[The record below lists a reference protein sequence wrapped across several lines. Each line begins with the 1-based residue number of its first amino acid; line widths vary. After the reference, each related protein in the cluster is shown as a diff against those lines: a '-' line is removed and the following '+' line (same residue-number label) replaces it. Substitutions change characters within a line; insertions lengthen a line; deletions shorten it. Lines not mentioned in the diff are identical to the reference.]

1 MARTLITVPRTAKAG
16 EIIDIKAL
24 VQHPMETGYRR
35 SSEGDMLRRDLI
47 RTFTCRFVAGASA
60 ATAATAASAASASNA
75 GELVFAATF
84 HAAVAAN
91 PYLSFNFRAASS
103 GTLIFVWEGDKDFA
117 QRETVSLI
125 VA

>member
-60 ATAATAASAASASNA
+60 ATAASAASASNA

-103 GTLIFVWEGDKDFA
+103 GTLIFVWEGDKGFA

>member
-1 MARTLITVPRTAKAG
+1 MARTLITVPATAKAG
-16 EIIDIKAL
+16 DIIEIKAL

-35 SSEGDMLRRDLI
+35 SSDGDMLPRDLI
-47 RTFTCRFVAGASA
+47 RTFTCRFVAGPN
-60 ATAATAASAASASNA
+60 AASAASAAEA

-91 PYLSFNFRAASS
+91 PYLSFNFRATSS
-103 GTLIFVWEGDKDFA
+103 GTLVFVWEGDKGFA
-117 QRETVSLI
+117 QRDTANLL

>member
-1 MARTLITVPRTAKAG
+1 MARSLITVPKAAKAG
-16 EIIDIKAL
+16 DIIEIKAL

-35 SSEGDMLRRDLI
+35 SGDGDMLPRDLI
-47 RTFTCRFVAGASA
+47 RTFSCRFVAGANL
-60 ATAATAASAASASNA
+60 ASAADA

-84 HAAVAAN
+84 HAAIAAN

-103 GTLIFVWEGDKDFA
+103 GTLIFAWEGDKGFA
-117 QRETVSLI
+117 QRETASLL

>member
-1 MARTLITVPRTAKAG
+1 MARTLITVPKAARAG
-16 EIIDIKAL
+16 DIIEIKAL

-35 SSEGDMLRRDLI
+35 SGDGDMLPRDLI
-47 RTFTCRFVAGASA
+47 RTFSCRFVAGANP
-60 ATAATAASAASASNA
+60 ATAADA

-84 HAAVAAN
+84 HAAIAAN

-103 GTLIFVWEGDKDFA
+103 GTLIFAWEGDKGFA
-117 QRETVSLI
+117 QRETVNLL

>member
-1 MARTLITVPRTAKAG
+1 MARTLITVPKAAKAG
-16 EIIDIKAL
+16 DIIEIKAL

-35 SSEGDMLRRDLI
+35 SSDGDMLPRDLI
-47 RTFTCRFVAGASA
+47 RTFTCRFVAGANPTSA
-60 ATAATAASAASASNA
+60 GDA

-84 HAAVAAN
+84 HAAIAAN

-103 GTLIFVWEGDKDFA
+103 GTLIFVWEGDRGFA
-117 QRETVSLI
+117 QRETVNLL

>member
-1 MARTLITVPRTAKAG
+1 MARTLITVPQTAKAG

-35 SSEGDMLRRDLI
+35 SNEGDMLPRNLI

-60 ATAATAASAASASNA
+60 ATVASASNA

-103 GTLIFVWEGDKDFA
+103 GTLIFVWEGDKGFA

>member
-1 MARTLITVPRTAKAG
+1 MARTLITVPATAKAG
-16 EIIDIKAL
+16 DIIEIKAL

-35 SSEGDMLRRDLI
+35 SSDGDMLPRDLI
-47 RTFTCRFVAGASA
+47 RTFTCRFVAGSN
-60 ATAATAASAASASNA
+60 AASASDA

-91 PYLSFNFRAASS
+91 PYLSFNFRATSS
-103 GTLIFVWEGDKDFA
+103 GTLVFVWEGDKGFA
-117 QRETVSLI
+117 QRDTAKLL

>member
-35 SSEGDMLRRDLI
+35 SSEGDMLPRDLI
-47 RTFTCRFVAGASA
+47 RTFTCRFVAGAS
-60 ATAATAASAASASNA
+60 AATAASAASASNA

-103 GTLIFVWEGDKDFA
+103 GTLIFVWEGDKGFA

>member
-1 MARTLITVPRTAKAG
+1 MARTLITVPTTAKSG
-16 EIIDIKAL
+16 QIIEIKAL

-35 SSEGDMLRRDLI
+35 SSDGDMLPRDLI
-47 RTFTCRFVAGASA
+47 RTFICRFVAGANVGSA
-60 ATAATAASAASASNA
+60 ADAANA

-103 GTLIFVWEGDKDFA
+103 GTLIFMWEGDKGFE
-117 QRETVSLI
+117 QRETANLLVT
-125 VA
+125 

>member
-1 MARTLITVPRTAKAG
+1 MARTLITVPTTAKAG
-16 EIIDIKAL
+16 EIIEIKAL

-35 SSEGDMLRRDLI
+35 SSDGDMLPRDLI
-47 RTFTCRFVAGASA
+47 RTFTCRFVAGPN
-60 ATAATAASAASASNA
+60 AASAGDT

-91 PYLSFNFRAASS
+91 PYLSFNFRATSS
-103 GTLIFVWEGDKDFA
+103 GTLVFVWEGDKGFA
-117 QRETVSLI
+117 QRDTAKLL

>member
-35 SSEGDMLRRDLI
+35 SSEGDMLPRDLI

-60 ATAATAASAASASNA
+60 ATAATAASASNA

-103 GTLIFVWEGDKDFA
+103 GTLIFVWEGDKGFA

>member
-1 MARTLITVPRTAKAG
+1 MARTLITVPKAAKAG
-16 EIIDIKAL
+16 DIIEIKAL

-35 SSEGDMLRRDLI
+35 SGDGDMLPRDLI
-47 RTFTCRFVAGASA
+47 RTFSCRFVTGAN
-60 ATAATAASAASASNA
+60 AASAADA

-84 HAAVAAN
+84 HAAIAAN

-103 GTLIFVWEGDKDFA
+103 GTLIFAWEGDKGFA
-117 QRETVSLI
+117 QRETVNLL